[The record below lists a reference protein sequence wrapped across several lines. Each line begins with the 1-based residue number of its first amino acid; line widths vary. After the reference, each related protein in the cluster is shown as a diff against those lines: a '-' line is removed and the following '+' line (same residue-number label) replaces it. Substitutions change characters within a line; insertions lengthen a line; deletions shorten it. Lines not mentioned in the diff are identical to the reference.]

1 MANRV
6 AITGLGAITA
16 IGNTPSAVF
25 EAALSGRS
33 GVCPAPELA
42 FGAVI
47 PLVAS
52 ADFDTES
59 VKPRQRSA
67 PLDRATAM
75 ALAAARQA
83 VTDAGPGFSPGS
95 SRTGIYWGTGMGSA
109 GTLEDSY
116 RSIFRENNWRLK
128 PTSIVTGMNN
138 AAAAVISLE
147 FGVTGPAL
155 TYSVAC
161 SSSAVAIGEAM
172 RAIRHGIIDCAIVG
186 GSEALLTRGV
196 LSAWS
201 ALRTLAK
208 DDFRDASRSC
218 KPFSSDR
225 TGFVLGEGAGAMV
238 LETIDRALERN
249 ARIYAELAGFGLT
262 SDATHIADPS
272 PIGQSCAIVNAL
284 QDAHMVPSDIGYIN
298 AHGTATIAGDRVE
311 VESIRRAFGK
321 YAERVPVSS
330 TKALHGHVMGA
341 TGAIEFMI
349 TLLALQSGSLPPT
362 AHLALPDPELG
373 LDFIPN
379 SARHDV
385 ALSAVLSSSFAFGGS
400 NAVLIAKKMAAR
412 GLSANR

>member
-83 VTDAGPGFSPGS
+83 VTDAGPGLSPGS